1 MHITVKWKIV
11 RMPNFQDTF
20 EALQRSFV
28 SDFSIYM
35 TVPLNDVL
43 YLNNILL
50 RFLKKL
56 IILSVYI
63 VMKKKLRSIY
73 FVLVEK

>member
-1 MHITVKWKIV
+1 
-11 RMPNFQDTF
+11 MPNFQDTF

-28 SDFSIYM
+28 SDFSIYV

>member
-1 MHITVKWKIV
+1 
-11 RMPNFQDTF
+11 MPNFQDTF

-43 YLNNILL
+43 YLNIILL

>member
-1 MHITVKWKIV
+1 
-11 RMPNFQDTF
+11 MPNFQDTF

>member
-1 MHITVKWKIV
+1 
-11 RMPNFQDTF
+11 MPNFQDTF

-63 VMKKKLRSIY
+63 LMKKKLRSIY

>member
-1 MHITVKWKIV
+1 ML
-11 RMPNFQDTF
+11 NFQDTF
-20 EALQRSFV
+20 EALMRSFV
-28 SDFSIYM
+28 SDYSIYI

-63 VMKKKLRSIY
+63 VMKKKLRSIC

>member
-1 MHITVKWKIV
+1 
-11 RMPNFQDTF
+11 MPNFQDTF

-63 VMKKKLRSIY
+63 VMKKKLRSIC